1 MRLFFLPGVKTIQG
15 HRSEHAG
22 PNREERSSGNS
33 GGRMYDAPMAPLPPG
48 AIRRLALTAFG
59 CAFFFFAPAS
69 IARAAD
75 SAFSQAAVD
84 SLLEAERYDEVI
96 ALAQKELNRVEQ
108 GVWKGAAGDAAA
120 DSVILDLRSTLM
132 FCHFQ
137 KGDFK
142 KAREIQESI
151 VEMRAK
157 TVPESDPQRADDLND
172 LAMICDRLGDDE
184 SAAQSWRGSL
194 ALLRKA
200 KIEEAAARIVPRQS
214 ALAETERRLGH
225 IEESERLLVEAIAI
239 SEKHLPQDQ
248 RHARL
253 LNNLGALLWD
263 QRRFDEATRLLQEAL
278 RISEVDPKSTPLRIA
293 VAHHNLANLKREQ
306 GDWAEAERLHLRA
319 LSIAREK
326 LAQDPQ
332 FPIFLKELAVLYAD
346 EKRFDEAFPLW
357 EEALSKLTA
366 DSQQLLASEVLYER
380 GRAYLAS
387 GNPQKAQASLRQC
400 LAIREKKRR
409 AGHPMIGQALAA
421 LGTLEAREKNAKQAR
436 RDYERAAVILE
447 KSSIYP
453 EERAEAE
460 EGLARLDWNE
470 GHREAAVA
478 RMRKSLDR
486 IEDLRWERSASEISR
501 ADWIRRSADPT
512 HVMLGWLAD
521 LGRLDEAVAM
531 GERIR
536 GRVLWDQMSAARV
549 DWRQDVTP
557 ALRAELESKQRA
569 AEARIRSLRRE
580 LEESAG
586 SAEEKDAAAIEK
598 KLDAAVAAYRDV
610 QEQSRA
616 QSPAWS
622 RSLSDAPPADL
633 VARVQKVLGPGDLV
647 LSYHVGAE
655 RSFVFEIPA
664 QGKPRCTELFIPP
677 ALASFAGTNGKAL
690 SSTALETILETKGPA
705 PPREALAEVRGVGVA
720 RSTAKKKDAA
730 PSRDFADLADLLIPA
745 AMRDR
750 ILAAARVHLIPDGV
764 LHELPFEVLPLQANA
779 SAAPLSS
786 ANAASAGDWL
796 GAGPPLCYG
805 ASLSTLLE
813 IASRPRSVRKDPVVL
828 TVCDPD
834 LGSSSKIDHGSAPS
848 ELAVMAQS
856 GRWKSL
862 PGTRQE
868 ANAFARAFS
877 KEKVVRLTGR
887 DAREAKVKEIAPR
900 ARVLH
905 FGTHGIV
912 DRERN
917 DLLAA
922 LVLSKEP
929 KDSQE
934 DGFLHLF
941 EVYGLHLDS
950 DLVILSACETKQGDR
965 VPGEGVFALSRGFFA
980 AGARRVVASL
990 WPVDDQATAALMSSF
1005 FAELGR
1011 ANDPATALGKARET
1025 VRANPKWSDPFYW
1038 APFVLTGSF

>member
-1 MRLFFLPGVKTIQG
+1 
-15 HRSEHAG
+15 
-22 PNREERSSGNS
+22 
-33 GGRMYDAPMAPLPPG
+33 MYDAGMLRALP
-48 AIRRLALTAFG
+48 AHFATVAA
-59 CAFFFFAPAS
+59 CAAGFLLGPAVPV
-69 IARAAD
+69 ARAAGPI
-75 SAFSQAAVD
+75 FSQAVVD
-84 SLLEAERYDEVI
+84 SLLEAERYDEAI
-96 ALAQKELNRVEQ
+96 ALAQKELNRVER
-108 GVWKGAAGDAAA
+108 GVEGKGGSA
-120 DSVILDLRSTLM
+120 DSTILDLRSTLM

-137 KGDFK
+137 KGEFK
-142 KAREIQESI
+142 KARAIQESI
-151 VEMRAK
+151 VELRAN

-184 SAAQSWRGSL
+184 AAAQSWRKSI
-194 ALLRKA
+194 ALLRDA

-214 ALAETERRLGH
+214 ALAETERRLGR
-225 IEESERLLVEAIAI
+225 IGESERLLVEAIAI
-239 SEKHLPQDQ
+239 SEKHLPQDH

-306 GDWAEAERLHLRA
+306 GDWAESERLHLRA

-326 LAQDPQ
+326 LTQDPQ

-346 EKRFDEAFPLW
+346 ERRFDEAFQLW
-357 EEALSKLTA
+357 EEALSKLTG
-366 DSQQLLASEVLYER
+366 DPQQLLASEVLYER
-380 GRAYLAS
+380 GRAFLER
-387 GNPQKAQASLRQC
+387 GNLEKAEGSLRQC
-400 LAIREKKRR
+400 LSIREKKRR
-409 AGHPMIGQALAA
+409 AGHPMIGQVLAG
-421 LGTLEAREKNAKQAR
+421 LGTLEAHRSNAKAAR
-436 RDYERAAVILE
+436 RDFEQSAAILQ

-453 EERAEAE
+453 EERAESE
-460 EGLARLDWNE
+460 EGLARLDWSE
-470 GHREAAVA
+470 GHREAAIA

-486 IEDLRWERSASEISR
+486 IEDLRWERSASELSR

-521 LGRLDEAVAM
+521 LDRLDEAVAM

-536 GRVLWDQMSAARV
+536 GRVLWDQMTAARV
-549 DWRQDVTP
+549 DWRKDVP
-557 ALRAELESKQRA
+557 PSLRAELESKQRA

-586 SAEEKDAAAIEK
+586 SAEEKDVGALEK
-598 KLDAAVAAYRDV
+598 KLDAAMAAYRDV

-616 QSPAWS
+616 ESPAWS

-633 VARVQKVLGPGDLV
+633 VARVQHVLAPGDLV

-664 QGKPRCTELFIPP
+664 QGRVRCTELFMTP
-677 ALASFAGTNGKAL
+677 ALVAFSGTNAKSL
-690 SSTALETILETKGPA
+690 SSSALEEILESRSPA
-705 PPREALAEVRGVGVA
+705 PRRDALADVRGVGVA
-720 RSTAKKKDAA
+720 RSTEKKHNVA
-730 PSRDFADLADLLIPA
+730 PSGGFADLADLLIPA
-745 AMRDR
+745 AVRER
-750 ILAAARVHLIPDGV
+750 VRAASRVHLIPDGV
-764 LHELPFEVLPLQANA
+764 LHELPFEVLPLETPG
-779 SAAPLSS
+779 SAKSTPPSAPNTS
-786 ANAASAGDWL
+786 AASADWL
-796 GAGPPLCYG
+796 AAGPPICYG

-813 IASRPRSVRKDPVVL
+813 ISSRGRSVRRDPVVL

-834 LGSSSKIDHGSAPS
+834 LGSSSKLDRGSAPS
-848 ELAVMAQS
+848 ELAEMAQS
-856 GRWKSL
+856 GRWSSL
-862 PGTRQE
+862 PGTRKE
-868 ANAFARAFS
+868 ADSFVRAFS

-887 DAREAKVKEIAPR
+887 EAREAKVKEIAPR
-900 ARVLH
+900 ARILH

-929 KDSQE
+929 KDSLE

-990 WPVDDQATAALMSSF
+990 WPVHDQATAELMSSF

-1011 ANDPATALGKARET
+1011 SNDPAAALCKAKQALRRHE
-1025 VRANPKWSDPFYW
+1025 KWSDPFYW

>member
-1 MRLFFLPGVKTIQG
+1 
-15 HRSEHAG
+15 
-22 PNREERSSGNS
+22 
-33 GGRMYDAPMAPLPPG
+33 MAPLPPG
-48 AIRRLALTAFG
+48 ATSRLALAAFG
-59 CAFFFFAPAS
+59 AAFFLFAPVSFVPATG
-69 IARAAD
+69 AP
-75 SAFSQAAVD
+75 FSQAAVD

-96 ALAQKELNRVEQ
+96 SLTQKELSRLERS
-108 GVWKGAAGDAAA
+108 AAA
-120 DSVILDLRSTLM
+120 DSTILDLRSTLM

-157 TVPESDPQRADDLND
+157 SVPESDPQRADDLND

-184 SAAQSWRGSL
+184 AAAQSWRGSL
-194 ALLRKA
+194 ALLRKG
-200 KIEEAAARIVPRQS
+200 KIEEMAPRIVPRQS

-225 IEESERLLVEAIAI
+225 IEESERLLVDAIAI
-239 SEKHLPQDQ
+239 SEKQLQQDQ

-278 RISEVDPKSTPLRIA
+278 RITEADPKSTPLRVA

-326 LAQDPQ
+326 LSEDPQ

-346 EKRFDEAFPLW
+346 QKRFSEAFPLW

-366 DSQQLLASEVLYER
+366 DTQQLLASEVLYER

-387 GNPQKAQASLRQC
+387 GNPQKAETSLRQC

-409 AGHPMIGQALAA
+409 AGHPMIGQALAG
-421 LGTLEAREKNAKQAR
+421 LGTLEATEKKAKDAR
-436 RDYERAAVILE
+436 RDYERAAAILA

-460 EGLARLDWNE
+460 EGIARLDWNE
-470 GHREAAVA
+470 GKRDAAVT
-478 RMRKSLDR
+478 RMRESLDR

-501 ADWIRRSADPT
+501 ADWIRRAADPT

-536 GRVLWDQMSAARV
+536 GRVLWDQMSAAHV
-549 DWRQDVTP
+549 DWRKDVPP
-557 ALRAELESKQRA
+557 ALRGELESKQRA

-586 SAEEKDAAAIEK
+586 SVEEKDAAAIEK

-622 RSLSDAPPADL
+622 RSLSDAPPSDL
-633 VARVQKVLGPGDLV
+633 AARVQKVLAPGDLV

-664 QGKPRCTELFIPP
+664 QGKVRCTELFIPP
-677 ALASFAGTNGKAL
+677 ALASFGANGKAL
-690 SSTALETILETKGPA
+690 SSSALESILESRGPA

-720 RSTAKKKDAA
+720 RSTTKKNVAA
-730 PSRDFADLADLLIPA
+730 PGRDFADLADLLIPA
-745 AMRDR
+745 AVRER
-750 ILAAARVHLIPDGV
+750 ILSASRVHLIPDGV
-764 LHELPFEVLPLQANA
+764 LHELPFEVLMLRANA
-779 SAAPLSS
+779 GAA
-786 ANAASAGDWL
+786 AASNAKGSTAGDWL
-796 GAGPPLCYG
+796 AAGPPVCYG

-813 IASRPRSVRKDPVVL
+813 IGSRPRSVRSDPVVL

-834 LGSSSKIDHGSAPS
+834 VGSSAKTDHGSAPS
-848 ELAVMAQS
+848 ELAEMAQS

-868 ANAFARAFS
+868 ADSFARAFS
-877 KEKVVRLTGR
+877 KEKVVRLLGR
-887 DAREAKVKEIAPR
+887 EARESKVKELAPR

-922 LVLSKEP
+922 LVLSKERQ
-929 KDSQE
+929 DSPE

-950 DLVILSACETKQGDR
+950 DLVVLSACETKQGDR

-1011 ANDPATALGKARET
+1011 SNDCATALSKARET